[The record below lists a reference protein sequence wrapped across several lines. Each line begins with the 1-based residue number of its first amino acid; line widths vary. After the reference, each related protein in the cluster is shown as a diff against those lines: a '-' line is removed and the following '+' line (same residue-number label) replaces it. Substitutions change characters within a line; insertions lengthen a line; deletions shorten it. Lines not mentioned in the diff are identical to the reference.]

1 MKKLYVLLFLFSVFY
16 GNAQDPFIT
25 KWNTTTTY
33 PTITVPIEFN
43 STNNY
48 SINFG
53 DGVTLTGQTG
63 QVNHTY
69 TTNGVHTVTISGN
82 FKRINFSTVF
92 PTEVRTLIQSIEQ
105 WGDTQWTTM
114 ESAFGGCSNLVINA
128 IDTPDLSLVTNT
140 SYMFSG
146 TTSFNQSINSWDVSH
161 ITDMNYMF
169 SNSAYDQPLN
179 NWNVSNVTNMTAM
192 FQTAKFNQPI
202 NTWNVSN
209 VTNMKAMFAFTNFFN
224 QPINSWNIS
233 NVTNLE
239 SMFIYAKVFNQP
251 LNNWDTSSVTKLGS
265 VFCET
270 LLFNQSLNNWDVS
283 NVTDMSSMFSG
294 AVMFNQPLNNWDTSN
309 VTQMQRMFAKS
320 AFNQPLNDWDVSHVT
335 DMTEMFRQNWV
346 FNQPLNNWDVSQVSY
361 MEGMFGIATAFNQDL
376 SNWAFKPTVYLDQSS
391 SSYGFVKNSGLNT
404 INYDALLLRF
414 AQLQLQNKYIKGNS
428 ELRYCDSGVR
438 SYLVNNL
445 GWTIVGDAQS
455 TSCIGN
461 DISGNVRLDSNANG
475 CDINDMGI
483 SNFLVSA
490 DNNAT
495 MFSYSAS
502 ASTVGAYTMKV
513 PTGTYSLSLLNLPEY
528 FTVNPTTS
536 QIVFANV
543 GGTQTQNFCLTANQT
558 VNDLNVVLL
567 PLEEARPGFETDYQ
581 LVVQNMG
588 TQTVTNATVNLAFD
602 NTLQTFLSASP
613 VPAVTTANQLT
624 FNIASLQPFQ
634 TAKINLTMQLF
645 APPVIDGDEI
655 SNFTATV
662 VPDANDFTPDD
673 NIFELAQTIVN
684 SFDPND
690 KRVLQGEEILLSET
704 NNYLDYIIRFQ
715 NTGTASAIKVR
726 IKDVLAENL
735 DWSTFQ
741 MVGASHNYRV
751 EIKDGN
757 QVEFIFDNI
766 NLPHE
771 AGNEPGSHG
780 FIAYKI
786 KPVAS
791 VQVGDIVLS
800 NTASIYFDYN
810 LPIITNDATTTI
822 IQDIEPMEISVVATN
837 VSCNGANDGTATV
850 IATGG
855 SGTYT
860 YSWSPTGGS
869 EVTATAL
876 AAGVYTVTVTDG
888 FGNINL
894 LTISITQPEAMI
906 ITGQPQDVSVVAG
919 SNIMFSVNASN
930 VEQYQWQVSVNGT
943 NWDTVSNGGT
953 APSYSGVTTATMNI
967 EGMPLS
973 YDEYKY
979 RVLLANGDNCTTY
992 SDEAIAEV
1000 DAITGTA
1007 DNNDL
1012 GITVYPNPSQA
1023 EVFIN
1028 IPDLS
1033 GNANFKI
1040 RVLDIN
1046 GRTLLEEPISEN
1058 LKKVNIS
1065 GFASGIYIFT
1075 ITSDKGKFSKHIMKK

>member
-63 QVNHTY
+63 SVNHTY

-128 IDTPDLSLVTNT
+128 TDTPDLSLVTST

-146 TTSFNQSINSWDVSH
+146 TTSFDQSINSWDVSH
-161 ITDMNYMF
+161 ITNMSYMF
-169 SNSAYDQPLN
+169 SNSAYNQPLN
-179 NWNVSNVTNMTAM
+179 NWNVSNVTNMSSM
-192 FQTAKFNQPI
+192 FQNAKFNQPI
-202 NTWNVSN
+202 NNWNVSN
-209 VTNMKAMFAFTNFFN
+209 VTDMGSMFAFTNFFN
-224 QPINSWNIS
+224 QP
-233 NVTNLE
+233 L
-239 SMFIYAKVFNQP
+239 
-251 LNNWDTSSVTKLGS
+251 D
-265 VFCET
+265 
-270 LLFNQSLNNWDVS
+270 NWDVS
-283 NVTDMSSMFSG
+283 NVTDMKTMFIYAKAFNQSLSNWDTSNVTRTGSMFCETLLFNQPLNNWNVSNVTDMSDMFWN
-294 AVMFNQPLNNWDTSN
+294 AHAFNQPLNNWDTSN
-309 VTQMQRMFAKS
+309 VTQMQRMFAQS
-320 AFNQPLNDWDVSHVT
+320 VFNQPLNDWDVSNVT
-335 DMTEMFRQNWV
+335 NMTEMFRQNWV

-495 MFSYSAS
+495 MFSYSTS

-528 FTVNPTTS
+528 FTVNSATS

-558 VNDLNVVLL
+558 VNDLNVALL

-588 TQTVTNATVNLAFD
+588 TQAVTGATVNLIFD
-602 NTLQTFLSASP
+602 NTLQSFLNAN
-613 VPAVTTANQLT
+613 PAPTTTTANQLT
-624 FNIASLQPFQ
+624 FTIANLQPLQ
-634 TAKINLTMQLF
+634 TNKINLTMQLF
-645 APPVIDGDEI
+645 EPPIIDGDEI

-662 VPDANDFTPDD
+662 TSDANDFTPED
-673 NIFELAQTIVN
+673 NTFELAQTIVN
-684 SFDPND
+684 SYDPND
-690 KRVLQGEEILLSET
+690 KLVLQGEEIFVSET
-704 NNYLDYIIRFQ
+704 DKYLNYIIRFQ
-715 NTGTASAIKVR
+715 NTGTASAITVK
-726 IKDVLAENL
+726 IKDVLHENL
-735 DWSTFQ
+735 DWNTLQ
-741 MVGASHNYRV
+741 MVSASHNYRV
-751 EIKDGN
+751 VVKEGN
-757 QVEFIFDNI
+757 QAEFIFDNI
-766 NLPHE
+766 NLPHTAANE
-771 AGNEPGSHG
+771 AGSHG

-786 KPVAS
+786 KPIAGIAI
-791 VQVGDIVLS
+791 GDVMDGD
-800 NTASIYFDYN
+800 AAIYFDYN
-810 LPIITNDATTTI
+810 LPIITNVASTTVVA
-822 IQDIEPMEISVVATN
+822 DIEPMQISAMVTP
-837 VSCNGANDGTATV
+837 VSCNGANDGTAMIT
-850 IATGG
+850 ATGG
-855 SGTYT
+855 SGDYT
-860 YSWSPTGGS
+860 YSWLPSGGT
-869 EVTATAL
+869 EATATGL
-876 AAGVYTVTVTDG
+876 VAGDYTVTVTDG
-888 FGNINL
+888 FGNINTL
-894 LTISITQPEAMI
+894 SVSITQPLAI
-906 ITGQPQDVSVVAG
+906 VIANQPADVVLTAG
-919 SNIMFSVNASN
+919 DDTTFSVMASN
-930 VEQYQWQVSVNGT
+930 VEEYQWQASADGT
-943 NWDTVSNGGT
+943 NWDDITNGGT
-953 APSYSGVTTATMNI
+953 APVYSGTATAILTI
-967 EGMPLS
+967 EEMPLA
-973 YDEYKY
+973 YDGYKY
-979 RVLLANGDNCTTY
+979 RVLLSNGVNCVTETSY
-992 SDEAIAEV
+992 ATVEVNDIAG
-1000 DAITGTA
+1000 ITEQDG
-1007 DNNDL
+1007 L
-1012 GITVYPNPSQA
+1012 GITIYPNPSQGD
-1023 EVFIN
+1023 VFIN
-1028 IPDLS
+1028 IPDFS
-1033 GNANFKI
+1033 NYANLKI
-1040 RVLDIN
+1040 SVLDMN
-1046 GRTLLEEPISEN
+1046 GRTLLEETISDPIKTINTSRFE
-1058 LKKVNIS
+1058 S
-1065 GFASGIYIFT
+1065 GVYIFA
-1075 ITSDKGKFSKHIMKK
+1075 ISSDKFRFSKFVVKE